1 MRLLHLDDGSVT
13 KLLQSNK
20 WIAGIGWLGDN
31 IIYSSLGGGLWEL
44 ALTQPDRAQRLP
56 IGHDV
61 SDVTVSSSGHRLV
74 YVQSSTNTN
83 IWQLN
88 LQGSPAQAR
97 KLIVSSAAQGA
108 PSISPD
114 GRRIA
119 FESNRNGTNEVWV
132 CDGDGSNA
140 LQLTFFGVLTGT
152 PRWSPDGGLI
162 AFDSRLG
169 GESNLYTVDPA
180 GGVQPN

>member
-1 MRLLHLDDGSVT
+1 LEAVFGNSLSLNRIARKDYQLDMT
-13 KLLQSNK
+13 F
-20 WIAGIGWLGDN
+20 
-31 IIYSSLGGGLWEL
+31 
-44 ALTQPDRAQRLP
+44 RMLP
-56 IGHDV
+56 
-61 SDVTVSSSGHRLV
+61 SSSGHRLV